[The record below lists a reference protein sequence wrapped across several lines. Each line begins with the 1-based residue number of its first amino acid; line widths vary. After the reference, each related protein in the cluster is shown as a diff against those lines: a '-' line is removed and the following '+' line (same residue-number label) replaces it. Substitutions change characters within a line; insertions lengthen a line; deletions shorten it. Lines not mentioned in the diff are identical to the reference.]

1 MAKLSLLELL
11 SFRYKLDELPP
22 LNQPQNVKKPK
33 KNKQTKGL
41 ETPTHAPSVGTS
53 RKRLKTLLAPI
64 SPSLVPAT
72 QPTPG
77 PKTQEQDLIT
87 LPVTE
92 SNTGPVYE
100 DTWPP
105 LGPKRSESPRGETS
119 ITDSKALTS
128 LEATDLPPGVQPP
141 LDILK
146 DMTNLLTSRGLSLQ
160 TPTSD
165 EMIHPAFR
173 GTSNTGSGLTASQL
187 QLLKDLEDLEEPQ
200 LQTAT
205 SGFVCPFCYEQL
217 PDHHSD
223 ELKAL
228 YEYFKKESRGF
239 TVKLPWPRTAGYC
252 SMHTK
257 EFELIPMGRA
267 RGWPIEMDW
276 VTLPSRVKPL
286 SPHLWSVAKQRTP
299 SVFLA
304 PALQRWKTLGP
315 SKANSSYHNLDD
327 FRVEIPG
334 YYGMQGNSVIYLT
347 LERMFLKKKSLAK
360 ITALALPMSPDY
372 LIRKVLVPEAAL
384 GLIAQD
390 LLKEIGD
397 PLVLQT
403 LQESRDYGAAVFSG
417 DQDNSITPN

>member
-1 MAKLSLLELL
+1 
-11 SFRYKLDELPP
+11 
-22 LNQPQNVKKPK
+22 
-33 KNKQTKGL
+33 
-41 ETPTHAPSVGTS
+41 
-53 RKRLKTLLAPI
+53 
-64 SPSLVPAT
+64 
-72 QPTPG
+72 
-77 PKTQEQDLIT
+77 
-87 LPVTE
+87 
-92 SNTGPVYE
+92 
-100 DTWPP
+100 
-105 LGPKRSESPRGETS
+105 
-119 ITDSKALTS
+119 
-128 LEATDLPPGVQPP
+128 
-141 LDILK
+141 
-146 DMTNLLTSRGLSLQ
+146 
-160 TPTSD
+160 
-165 EMIHPAFR
+165 MIHPAFR

-403 LQESRDYGAAVFSG
+403 LQESRNYGAAVFSG

>member
-105 LGPKRSESPRGETS
+105 LEPKRSESPRGETS

-239 TVKLPWPRTAGYC
+239 TVKLP
-252 SMHTK
+252 

>member
-11 SFRYKLDELPP
+11 SFRYKLDELPHSIS
-22 LNQPQNVKKPK
+22 LRMSKSQRRTNKPK
-33 KNKQTKGL
+33 ASRHRPRSLGRHQS
-41 ETPTHAPSVGTS
+41 EEVEDATS
-53 RKRLKTLLAPI
+53 PHFA
-64 SPSLVPAT
+64 VACAAT

-105 LGPKRSESPRGETS
+105 LEPKRSESPRGETS

-128 LEATDLPPGVQPP
+128 LEATDLPPG
-141 LDILK
+141 
-146 DMTNLLTSRGLSLQ
+146 

-239 TVKLPWPRTAGYC
+239 TVKLPVSLAVPQSLKVENPRTQQG
-252 SMHTK
+252 
-257 EFELIPMGRA
+257 
-267 RGWPIEMDW
+267 
-276 VTLPSRVKPL
+276 
-286 SPHLWSVAKQRTP
+286 QQ
-299 SVFLA
+299 FL
-304 PALQRWKTLGP
+304 
-315 SKANSSYHNLDD
+315 HNLDD

-334 YYGMQGNSVIYLT
+334 YHLPH

-403 LQESRDYGAAVFSG
+403 LQESRNYGAAVFSG